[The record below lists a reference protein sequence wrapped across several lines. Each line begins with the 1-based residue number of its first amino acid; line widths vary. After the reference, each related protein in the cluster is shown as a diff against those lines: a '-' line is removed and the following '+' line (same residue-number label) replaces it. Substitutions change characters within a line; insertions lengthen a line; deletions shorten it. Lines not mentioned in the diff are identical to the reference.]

1 MKTRI
6 LPADSPN
13 ALPQALEILRNGG
26 LVAFPTDTVYGLG
39 AIAFDGK
46 AVESIY
52 AAKERPVEKAIP
64 VLLAD
69 PVDMNQVAAEVPW
82 MAKQLA
88 TKFWPGA
95 LTILVPKRVDLPEAI
110 SANSTVGVR
119 IPDHPM
125 ARKLLRAAGPLATT
139 SANLS
144 GKPNPLQSA
153 QVYDQLSGRIPLIL
167 DGGDTPGG
175 VPSTVVDCS
184 GSEPLIV
191 RQGPITLEQILEV
204 LKENS

>member
-1 MKTRI
+1 METVI
-6 LPADSPN
+6 LPADSPD
-13 ALPQALEILRNGG
+13 ALPPALEILQNGG

-69 PVDMNQVAAEVPW
+69 PVDMNQIAAEVPW

-88 TKFWPGA
+88 AKFWPGA
-95 LTILVPKRVDLPEAI
+95 LTILVPKRSDLPEAI

-125 ARKLLRAAGPLATT
+125 ARKLLMAAGPLATT

-153 QVYDQLSGRIPLIL
+153 QVFDQLSGRIPLIL

-175 VPSTVVDCS
+175 YPSTVVDCS
-184 GSEPLIV
+184 GSEPLII
-191 RQGPITLEQILEV
+191 RKGPISLEQILEV